1 MSREHKAVRKRATGQ
16 STHPMLIG
24 VFIGVLLGLCLAL
37 GVALYLNRAPKP
49 FVHRDADTAAKNDS
63 APSKSAPKFE
73 PVKPDKPASQTPAA
87 PQAGKPPEGKAR
99 FDFYKILPGEE
110 PVTGKE
116 LSQSAPSGSTARVVY
131 YLQAGA
137 FQRTADADNLK
148 ARLALAGLEAQIQT
162 ATLPDN
168 SIWHRV
174 RLGPYSNAQDLD
186 KAKVA
191 LKENKIDST
200 VIKVSEPLAKH

>member
-1 MSREHKAVRKRATGQ
+1 M
-16 STHPMLIG
+16 MIG

-37 GVALYLNRAPKP
+37 GVALYINRAPKP
-49 FVHRDADTAAKNDS
+49 FVNRDVDTAKND
-63 APSKSAPKFE
+63 APSKTAPKFE
-73 PVKPDKPASQTPAA
+73 PVKPDKPVAAQPPAA
-87 PQAGKPPEGKAR
+87 QTGKPPEGKTR

-110 PVTGKE
+110 PVTGKDIGP
-116 LSQSAPSGSTARVVY
+116 STGSGSTARVVY

-137 FQRTADADNLK
+137 FQRSADADNLK

-191 LKENKIDST
+191 LKENKIDAT
-200 VIKVSEPLAKH
+200 VIKVNEPLAKH

>member
-1 MSREHKAVRKRATGQ
+1 MSREQKSTRKRPAGQ

-49 FVHRDADTAAKNDS
+49 FVHREGDSAKSETLPAKAAPKPEPAKPDQSTAA
-63 APSKSAPKFE
+63 
-73 PVKPDKPASQTPAA
+73 TPA
-87 PQAGKPPEGKAR
+87 AGKPPEGKTR

-110 PVTGKE
+110 PVTGKV
-116 LSQSAPSGSTARVVY
+116 LTPAPGSGTTARVVY

-137 FQRTADADNLK
+137 FQQAADADNLK

-168 SIWHRV
+168 SIWHLV
-174 RLGPYSNAQDLD
+174 RLCPYSNAPD
-186 KAKVA
+186 
-191 LKENKIDST
+191 
-200 VIKVSEPLAKH
+200 

>member
-1 MSREHKAVRKRATGQ
+1 MSREQKSTRKRPAGQ

-49 FVHRDADTAAKNDS
+49 FVHRDADGAKS
-63 APSKSAPKFE
+63 ETPPAKAAPKFE
-73 PVKPDKPASQTPAA
+73 PTKPDKSAAAMPAPAV
-87 PQAGKPPEGKAR
+87 GKPPEAKTR

-110 PVTGKE
+110 AVTGKE
-116 LSQSAPSGSTARVVY
+116 LTPAPGSGNTARVVY

-137 FQRTADADNLK
+137 FQQAADADNLK

-174 RLGPYSNAQDLD
+174 RLGPYSNAPDLD

-191 LKENKIDST
+191 LKENKIEAT

>member
-1 MSREHKAVRKRATGQ
+1 
-16 STHPMLIG
+16 MLLG

-49 FVHRDADTAAKNDS
+49 FVNRDAESNKSETAT
-63 APSKSAPKFE
+63 SKSAPKSE
-73 PVKPDKPASQTPAA
+73 PMKPDKPASSAAA
-87 PQAGKPPEGKAR
+87 PAPGKPPEAKTR

-110 PVTGKE
+110 AVTGKE
-116 LSQSAPSGSTARVVY
+116 LTAPTGSGVAARVVY

-137 FQRTADADNLK
+137 FQRAADADNLK
-148 ARLALAGLEAQIQT
+148 ARLALAGFEAQIQT

-174 RLGPYSNAQDLD
+174 RLGPYSNGADLD
-186 KAKVA
+186 KAKLA
-191 LKENKIDST
+191 LKENKIEAT